1 MADNIIDPKYRV
13 ISHSWNGENEMLSRK
28 KEKKKKKAQTQSI
41 YMGVQYITD
50 ICGINWGNFHEG

>member
-28 KEKKKKKAQTQSI
+28 KKKKKKGTYSNYI
-41 YMGVQYITD
+41 YGSSVY
-50 ICGINWGNFHEG
+50 N

>member
-28 KEKKKKKAQTQSI
+28 KEKKKKKKAQTQSI

-50 ICGINWGNFHEG
+50 ICGIN

>member
-13 ISHSWNGENEMLSRK
+13 ISHRWNGENEMLSRK
-28 KEKKKKKAQTQSI
+28 KKKKKKAHTQTI

-50 ICGINWGNFHEG
+50 ICGIN

>member
-28 KEKKKKKAQTQSI
+28 KERKKKRHKLK
-41 YMGVQYITD
+41 VYIWEF
-50 ICGINWGNFHEG
+50 NR

>member
-28 KEKKKKKAQTQSI
+28 KEKKKKKRHKLK
-41 YMGVQYITD
+41 VYIWEFN
-50 ICGINWGNFHEG
+50 I